1 VRKKR
6 GGMAENYYDS
16 ERGLSEY
23 LLFHYGSTEPLLPP
37 GWAEAGALEFPAR
50 CVSQCLD
57 AARLP
62 SKARALDLGC
72 AVGRATF
79 ELARHCTEVIGIDF
93 SKQFIDLANRLRQR
107 GSLRFRSFEEGELT
121 RARCAVVP
129 PEIDRQRVT
138 FEVGDA
144 TKLRPDLGEFDV
156 VLAAN
161 LIDRLDVPLR
171 CLQRLPRL
179 LRPGGQLILASPYTW
194 LANYTPRKNWLGG
207 FVRGARTVKTFDA
220 LRRIL
225 APHFKLTRRLDL
237 PFLLREHARKYQLGI
252 SEASVW
258 VRR

>member
-1 VRKKR
+1 
-6 GGMAENYYDS
+6 MAENYYDS

-23 LLFHYGSTEPLLPP
+23 LLFHYGAPEPLLPH

-57 AARLP
+57 ATRLP
-62 SKARALDLGC
+62 AQARALDLGC
-72 AVGRATF
+72 AVGRGSF
-79 ELARHCTEVIGIDF
+79 ELARHCAEVIGLDF
-93 SKQFIDLANRLRQR
+93 SLQFIDLAHRLRQR

-121 RARCAVVP
+121 RARRAVVP
-129 PEIDRQRVT
+129 PEIDRRRVK

-144 TKLRPDLGEFDV
+144 TRLRADLGEFDV

-161 LIDRLDVPLR
+161 LIDRLDAPLK
-171 CLQRLPRL
+171 CLERLPGL
-179 LRPGGQLILASPYTW
+179 LRPGGQLIVASPYTW

-207 FVRGARTVKTFDA
+207 FARGGRPVTTYDT

-225 APHFKLTRRLDL
+225 APHFKLARRLDL
-237 PFLLREHARKYQLGI
+237 PFLLREHARKFQLGI

-258 VRR
+258 LRR